1 MKIPRERPG
10 IVTEVAFLW
19 RMSVC
24 IPLGLLEDN
33 HGVRGWPNLLKGEQ
47 PGAAR
52 KLWSGAEEGA
62 DGGPFAQPVPWWLLL
77 DAREGLCTQSG
88 ILFQLTRLLIYSVN
102 LVGTTSLGSTP
113 PIHMIKKRDQ
123 SSCLHAVS
131 VSPFELPGYTEGS
144 LKEQV
149 GAIVKEVSSWSPQ
162 SHQGSCS

>member
-1 MKIPRERPG
+1 MVIWTFFGIALVWNCNQNGKPRERPG

-24 IPLGLLEDN
+24 IPLGLLEDS

-47 PGAAR
+47 PGASR

-62 DGGPFAQPVPWWLLL
+62 DGGPCAQPVPWWLLL

-102 LVGTTSLGSTP
+102 LWAPPPWALAPPSIWSRNETRAVAITLCLCHLLNSLV
-113 PIHMIKKRDQ
+113 I
-123 SSCLHAVS
+123 
-131 VSPFELPGYTEGS
+131 
-144 LKEQV
+144 LKGHLKSKWVQL
-149 GAIVKEVSSWSPQ
+149 
-162 SHQGSCS
+162 